1 MSISPLFPPIRPY
14 HHYFLSVDDTHT
26 LYVEQ
31 CGNPDGIPIVF
42 LHGGPGSGCEPWH
55 RQFFDPEHY
64 RIILFDQRGC
74 GRSTPH
80 ASIQNNTTQHLI
92 ADIET
97 IRRDLKIEQWA
108 VFGGSWGST
117 LGLAYAEANPAR
129 VLGLILRGIFLSR
142 PQDIRWFYQDGA
154 SRIYPDFWQDF
165 LAPIPEKQRDD
176 LVNAYY
182 QQLTGDNDIARM
194 KAAKAWSTWEGRTAN
209 LRPLSSTVDHFT
221 DPHTALSVAR
231 IEAHY
236 FVNNSFLGEDQLLL
250 KAYKLEDIP
259 GCIIH
264 GRYDMI
270 CPLEQAYA
278 LHRAWPQADFQIIA
292 NCGHAASETA
302 MQTALV
308 TATSHLLGLL
318 NA

>member
-1 MSISPLFPPIRPY
+1 MSMSPLFPPIRPY
-14 HHYFLSVDDTHT
+14 HHYFLPVDGTHT

-31 CGNPDGIPIVF
+31 CGNPEGIPVVF

-80 ASIQNNTTQHLI
+80 ASLENNTTQHLI
-92 ADIET
+92 ADMET
-97 IRRDLKIEQWA
+97 LRRDLKLEHWA

-117 LGLAYAEANPAR
+117 LGLAYAEAHPER
-129 VLGLILRGIFLSR
+129 VLGLILRGIFLAR
-142 PQDIRWFYQDGA
+142 PQDVHWFYQDGA
-154 SRIYPDFWQDF
+154 SHVYPDYWQDF
-165 LAPIPEKQRDD
+165 IAPIPAKKRGD

-209 LRPLSSTVDHFT
+209 LSPLNSTVNHFT

-236 FVNNSFLGEDQLLL
+236 FVNNSFLSEDQLLL

-259 GCIIH
+259 GHIIH

-270 CPLEQAYA
+270 CPLEQAHA
-278 LHRAWPQADFQIIA
+278 LHRAWPHANFQVIA
-292 NCGHAASETA
+292 NCGHAASEIA
-302 MQTALV
+302 IQKALIA
-308 TATSHLLGLL
+308 ATTSLLRQL
-318 NA
+318 N

>member
-1 MSISPLFPPIRPY
+1 MSLSPLFPPIRPY
-14 HHYFLSVDDTHT
+14 HHYFLAVDDTHT

-31 CGNPDGIPIVF
+31 CGNPEGVPIVF
-42 LHGGPGSGCEPWH
+42 LHGGPGSGCEAWH

-80 ASIQNNTTQHLI
+80 ASIENNTTQHLI
-92 ADIET
+92 ADMEA

-117 LGLAYAEANPAR
+117 LGLAYAEANPGR

-142 PQDIRWFYQDGA
+142 PQDIHWFYQDGA
-154 SRIYPDFWQDF
+154 SHVYPDFWQDF
-165 LAPIPEKQRDD
+165 IAPIPAKERHN
-176 LVNAYY
+176 LVQAYY
-182 QQLTGDNDIARM
+182 RQLTGDNDIARM

-209 LRPLSSTVDHFT
+209 LSPLGSTVNHFS

-236 FVNNSFLGEDQLLL
+236 FVNNSFLGEDQLLQ

-259 GCIIH
+259 GYIIH

-270 CPLEQAYA
+270 CPLEQAYT
-278 LHRAWPQADFQIIA
+278 LHQNWPQADFRIIA
-292 NCGHAASETA
+292 NCGHAASEEA
-302 MQTALV
+302 IQTALV
-308 TATSHLLGLL
+308 TATTQLLGQLR
-318 NA
+318 